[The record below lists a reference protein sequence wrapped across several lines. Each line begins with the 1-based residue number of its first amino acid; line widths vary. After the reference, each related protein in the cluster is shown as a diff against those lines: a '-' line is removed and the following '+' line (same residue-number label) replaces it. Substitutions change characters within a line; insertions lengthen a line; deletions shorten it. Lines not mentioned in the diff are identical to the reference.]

1 MLTCCTALN
10 VTKGLP
16 ETWWSRVRTEETTV
30 TVRLLTRL
38 PTAIQIFYHQLKIIS
53 TWHINT
59 HTHTHTT
66 NLHGGLH
73 ARQIPSIRTP
83 DFSHTYRGPGN
94 ESYRCWERRLSW
106 LSYLLQNPL
115 HPTRNVS
122 LPHYTPS
129 QTIHTN
135 LDNDNHATIFRPE
148 NLNLFCAMEP
158 FDRLV
163 KPTEPFLEKKMYS
176 YTLNKIHR
184 YRIYNYVLHSTL

>member
-1 MLTCCTALN
+1 MEPSKDRGNDGDSTTTDTSAYSN
-10 VTKGLP
+10 TNILP
-16 ETWWSRVRTEETTV
+16 PVKNNFNMT
-30 TVRLLTRL
+30 
-38 PTAIQIFYHQLKIIS
+38 HK
-53 TWHINT
+53 HT

-94 ESYRCWERRLSW
+94 ESYRCWEQRLSW